1 MKNVSFLA
9 GIGGV
14 SFTVLFILATIVGAP
29 LGGTYKASDV
39 TDYLARGHRPAVIVA
54 LYLALIAIAG
64 LILFLARFRTAVKGP
79 WGTLYWGASI
89 GAVTLMF
96 AGYSIALSPSLIVA
110 YGGSAVAPAPP
121 VGYDLA
127 EIGWVVAYGA
137 GGTLLGVAL
146 LALVLASAG
155 VPAWVRWSGLVAA
168 IAALAAPAWFPFFV
182 VLLWVLVVGVWLLVA
197 DRALDPAPTP
207 QPA

>member
-14 SFTVLFILATIVGAP
+14 VFTVLFVVATIVSTP

-54 LYLALIAIAG
+54 LYLALIAVAG
-64 LILFLARFRTAVKGP
+64 LILFLARFRPAVQGP
-79 WGTLYWGASI
+79 WGTLYWSASVGA
-89 GAVTLMF
+89 ATLML

-110 YGGSAVAPAPP
+110 YGGSAVAPSPP
-121 VGYDLA
+121 LGYDLA

-137 GGTLLGVAL
+137 GGTLLGLAL
-146 LALVLASAG
+146 LTLVLASAG
-155 VPAWVRWSGLVAA
+155 LRAWVRWSGLVAA
-168 IAALAAPAWFPFFV
+168 VAAIASPAWFPFFV

-197 DRALDPAPTP
+197 DRATDPAPTP